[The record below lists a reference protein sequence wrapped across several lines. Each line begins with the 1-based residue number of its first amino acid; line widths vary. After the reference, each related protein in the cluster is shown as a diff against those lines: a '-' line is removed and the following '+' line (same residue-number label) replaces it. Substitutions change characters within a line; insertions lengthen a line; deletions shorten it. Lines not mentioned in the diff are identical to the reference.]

1 MLGAVLVNEAREAR
15 GGSATTLQAAAN
27 GCRFAGTLFSA
38 AVGLLLYPCGTVHRR
53 LPDRLV
59 IALTACFPAA
69 VALLVPWLPE
79 PRHTRSQRGD
89 GGGGGGGDGGGGGGG
104 GGGRMGVALLVLLP
118 LQAAVLW
125 AQACSD
131 TSCALVSPG

>member
-27 GCRFAGTLFSA
+27 GCRFAGTLLSA

-79 PRHTRSQRGD
+79 PRHTRSQRG
-89 GGGGGGGDGGGGGGG
+89 GGGGG